1 MIVLA
6 IAAAMTLGMQDEPKS
21 LREQIGAPHDAS
33 NGFFDYVD
41 AAEIVLAADFSAL
54 EREYTELLNQKVK
67 AKGRNER
74 LAELRQRMARV
85 AEQAMVQVRI
95 GNQKQVWDPRTKV
108 DVTTLFPE
116 LTNFRSVARAGKYA
130 IVNRLSQGDSRGA
143 ARLVADGLSFS
154 QHIASGPL
162 ISLLVGL
169 AADSIYLAVIEP
181 YLMSFSEA
189 DLRVLSEAATA
200 YLARPPMFRRV
211 AEAETR
217 FYREMFESWKDQGR
231 EDVEV
236 EEADQTTEYLKNLT
250 PERIEKMAV
259 QIMRRMTIED
269 EKELKILESSEAN
282 WYTKIR
288 LTDTLAED
296 FAEKEEPP
304 PKNDQDVVDQLLR
317 LRSSL
322 FIMVEP
328 VGIRRAQVRLLLL
341 HTKILQ
347 YRWSYDRLP
356 NTLAEVDT
364 SIDPL
369 SGKPFRYEVNGMN
382 YRLWS
387 EGRGPRGEVELRYR
401 RPKSAGTTVGDG
413 PP

>member
-1 MIVLA
+1 
-6 IAAAMTLGMQDEPKS
+6 
-21 LREQIGAPHDAS
+21 
-33 NGFFDYVD
+33 
-41 AAEIVLAADFSAL
+41 
-54 EREYTELLNQKVK
+54 
-67 AKGRNER
+67 
-74 LAELRQRMARV
+74 
-85 AEQAMVQVRI
+85 
-95 GNQKQVWDPRTKV
+95 
-108 DVTTLFPE
+108 
-116 LTNFRSVARAGKYA
+116 
-130 IVNRLSQGDSRGA
+130 VNRLSQGDSRGA

>member
-6 IAAAMTLGMQDEPKS
+6 IAAAITLGMQDEPKS
-21 LREQIGAPHDAS
+21 LREQIGVPYDAS
-33 NGFFDYVD
+33 NGFFDYID
-41 AAEIVLAADFSAL
+41 AAEIVRAADLSEL
-54 EREYTELLNQKVK
+54 EREYTELLNQPVK
-67 AKGRNER
+67 AKGRKER

-85 AEQAMVQVRI
+85 AEQAMVRVRI
-95 GNQKQVWDPRTKV
+95 GNQKQVWDPRIKV

-116 LTNFRSVARAGKYA
+116 LSGFRAVAKAGRHA
-130 IVNRLSQGDSRGA
+130 ILYRLSQGDSRGA

-154 QHIASGPL
+154 QNIASGPL
-162 ISLLVGL
+162 ISLLVSL
-169 AADSIYLAVIEP
+169 AADAIYLAAIEP

-200 YLARPPMFRRV
+200 FLARPPMFRRI

-217 FYREMFESWKDQGR
+217 FYREMFESWKDEGKKYTE
-231 EDVEV
+231 ED
-236 EEADQTTEYLKNLT
+236 EADQTTEYLKKLT

-259 QIMRRMTIED
+259 QIMRRMALED
-269 EKELKILESSEAN
+269 EKELKVLESPEAN
-282 WYTKIR
+282 WYAKIR
-288 LTDTLAED
+288 LTDPPEED
-296 FAEKEEPP
+296 FVEKEEPP

-347 YRWSYDRLP
+347 YRWSYRRLP
-356 NTLAEVDT
+356 KTLAEVDA

-401 RPKSAGTTVGDG
+401 RAKSAGTAVGDG